1 MTKEKFKAYLT
12 VQFSGLTNMFDVKQ
26 VIMFSDDVLNKAD
39 CLDIMKNYDKYLT
52 NWPELEKEVED
63 ERWIPNQFAVYST
76 MKVKIEIN
84 CDNAAFDDDADY
96 EVSRILEE
104 LSDDILQD
112 TLLTDRK
119 LYDINGNKVGF
130 LKIVK

>member
-63 ERWIPNQFAVYST
+63 ER
-76 MKVKIEIN
+76 
-84 CDNAAFDDDADY
+84 
-96 EVSRILEE
+96 
-104 LSDDILQD
+104 
-112 TLLTDRK
+112 
-119 LYDINGNKVGF
+119 
-130 LKIVK
+130 

>member
-1 MTKEKFKAYLT
+1 
-12 VQFSGLTNMFDVKQ
+12 
-26 VIMFSDDVLNKAD
+26 
-39 CLDIMKNYDKYLT
+39 
-52 NWPELEKEVED
+52 
-63 ERWIPNQFAVYST
+63 